1 MFCES
6 YRIIMNTG
14 FITNNKL
21 KTSKKNIYTLE

>member
-21 KTSKKNIYTLE
+21 KTSKKAYIH